1 MSGFEKCCAINM
13 GKGLAQTQTFFTPT
27 FLWRWNSV
35 YRNVSILSSRIQSH
49 GTSNTNLQFRKII
62 FPLIFDKRV
71 SIYRVFQ
78 GLVLISTQT
87 SSDFFGRFWTFAAAR
102 VACRSLVSG
111 FFLWSLSNWNSRFLL
126 LPGHFCFLL
135 IVIIFYRAFHNVL
148 QDYKNSL

>member
-1 MSGFEKCCAINM
+1 MSGFEKCWAINM

-78 GLVLISTQT
+78 RLVLISTQT
-87 SSDFFGRFWTFAAAR
+87 SSDFFGRLWTSAAAR

-111 FFLWSLSNWNSRFLL
+111 FFYLISIKLKFKIFTPSRPFLVSFNSHHFLQ
-126 LPGHFCFLL
+126 G
-135 IVIIFYRAFHNVL
+135 V
-148 QDYKNSL
+148 S